1 METSVRELKTHLSEY
16 LRHVAAGEEVV
27 VTSHGKPVARLTAL
41 LPRALTE
48 AEREAEAIAKLEAL
62 PWVRPG
68 RGGKLMGSTRPI
80 KIAPGDK
87 TLSEIVSEMRE

>member
-27 VTSHGKPVARLTAL
+27 VTSHGKPVARLTAV

-68 RGGKLMGSTRPI
+68 RGGKLIGSTRPI

>member
-1 METSVRELKTHLSEY
+1 METSVRELKAHLSEY

-27 VTSHGKPVARLTAL
+27 VTSHGKPVARLTAV

-48 AEREAEAIAKLEAL
+48 TEREAEAIAKLESL

-68 RGGKLMGSTRPI
+68 RGGKVMGSSRPMP
-80 KIAPGDK
+80 AAGEGS
-87 TLSEIVSEMRE
+87 TSEEIMAWLRD

>member
-27 VTSHGKPVARLTAL
+27 VTSHGKPVARLTAV

>member
-1 METSVRELKTHLSEY
+1 METSVRELKAHLSEY

-48 AEREAEAIAKLEAL
+48 AEREAEAIAKLEAM
-62 PWVRPG
+62 PWIRPG
-68 RGGKLMGSTRPI
+68 RGGKVMGLAQPI

>member
-1 METSVRELKTHLSEY
+1 METSVRELKVHLSEY